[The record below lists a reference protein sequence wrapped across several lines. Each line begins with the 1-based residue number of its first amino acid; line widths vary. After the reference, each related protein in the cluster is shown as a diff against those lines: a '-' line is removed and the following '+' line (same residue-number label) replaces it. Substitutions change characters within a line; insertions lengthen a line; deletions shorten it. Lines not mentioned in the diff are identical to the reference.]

1 MRKRSVGLDI
11 CDLHVAESRELLE
24 EGSHAVSKLV
34 ESVAAALHGH
44 ILPFIL
50 LEDAGGA
57 GDLGDDTEGILLG
70 VFHHLREAHGFV
82 IVKVGVNIP
91 EGAAEVAVLVVEED
105 EINDVI
111 SNFARVIHRDLPG
124 VIEQL
129 ISELSD
135 FLSVLENPGTPALIS
150 WSLNLSIG
158 AIKALEDTHP
168 DLLFVEVSLTHWLPR
183 VLRNELGSFWVN

>member
-1 MRKRSVGLDI
+1 M
-11 CDLHVAESRELLE
+11 
-24 EGSHAVSKLV
+24 
-34 ESVAAALHGH
+34 
-44 ILPFIL
+44 
-50 LEDAGGA
+50 
-57 GDLGDDTEGILLG
+57 
-70 VFHHLREAHGFV
+70 
-82 IVKVGVNIP
+82 
-91 EGAAEVAVLVVEED
+91 AVLVVEED

-111 SNFARVIHRDLPG
+111 SNLARIIHRDLPG

-129 ISELSD
+129 ISEVSD
-135 FLSVLENPGTPALIS
+135 FLSFLENPGTPALIS